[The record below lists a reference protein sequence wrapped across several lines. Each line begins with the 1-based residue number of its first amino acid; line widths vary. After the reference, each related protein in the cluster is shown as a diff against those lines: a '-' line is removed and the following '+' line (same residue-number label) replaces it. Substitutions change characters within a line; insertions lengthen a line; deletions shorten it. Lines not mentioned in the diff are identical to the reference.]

1 MIGIRCY
8 EMLGLDVSLDTD
20 FMLSGRS
27 NCFPCP
33 FLCLFTIYD
42 CLMYILLWFFF
53 NDLVLWNKGT
63 WVRVFCHIALLFW
76 NELCNV
82 SIHPHLNAIDD
93 SNLRLIALI
102 EISTIATHCKTTSSK
117 DPSIHAVR
125 ILETENKAFQTGAKI

>member
-1 MIGIRCY
+1 
-8 EMLGLDVSLDTD
+8 MLGLDISHDTD

-33 FLCLFTIYD
+33 FLGCSRFTIASCIFFFD
-42 CLMYILLWFFF
+42 FFF
-53 NDLVLWNKGT
+53 NNLVLRNKGT

-93 SNLRLIALI
+93 SNLRLIALL

-125 ILETENKAFQTGAKI
+125 ILETKNKAFQTGAEI